1 MVKVNFEIDD
11 EVKEFSVPES
21 WSEVTVSQ
29 FMEIVKIQESMEEL
43 NILQK
48 TIRMVVILTGI
59 PEEYVEM
66 IPIEQ
71 FYKIRDILEYTN
83 EEVDTKACESIT
95 LDGETYFIKN
105 EFNQLTMGETITIET
120 LMDGS
125 KNVIEV
131 FDKLLCVF
139 LRKKKENGK
148 LEAFKSTFIEE
159 RAEIFGKA
167 PISDMYSVLVFF
179 SGGGS
184 SLEASTPSSS
194 ESL

>member
-1 MVKVNFEIDD
+1 MIKVNFEIDD

-21 WSEVTVSQ
+21 WSEVTVAQ

-59 PEEYVEM
+59 PEDYVEM

-71 FYKIRDILEYTN
+71 FYKIKDILEYTN
-83 EEVDTKACESIT
+83 AEVDTTPCESIT
-95 LDGETYFIKN
+95 LEGETYFIKN

-120 LMDGS
+120 LMEGS

-159 RAEIFGKA
+159 RKEIFGKA
-167 PISDMYSVLVFF
+167 PISEMYSVLVFF

-184 SLEASTPSSS
+184 SLEANTPSSS